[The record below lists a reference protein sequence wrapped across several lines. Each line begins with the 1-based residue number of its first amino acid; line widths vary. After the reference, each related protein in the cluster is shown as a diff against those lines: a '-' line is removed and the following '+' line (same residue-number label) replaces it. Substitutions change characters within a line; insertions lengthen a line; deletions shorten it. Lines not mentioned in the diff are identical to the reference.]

1 MCVCMCVCVRVR
13 VYVYVYVFVCVCA
26 CMYVCVCVCVWNVS
40 LLVNVMVKTT
50 VELTFNTFLKIFT
63 RYKPKNPGIPE
74 ELKGKDT
81 VTNETKK
88 AIRKKYKTLCAPAP
102 SL

>member
-1 MCVCMCVCVRVR
+1 M
-13 VYVYVYVFVCVCA
+13 
-26 CMYVCVCVCVWNVS
+26 
-40 LLVNVMVKTT
+40 T
-50 VELTFNTFLKIFT
+50 VELTLKTFFKIFT